1 MSGDR
6 FVSELWKQD
15 LLLYMTDHQAEME
28 FEDGVDNVK
37 ISGLKFFTAKDGQN
51 TIPELMAMS
60 GVTYQKPNEQ
70 IDLLMVADPS
80 TDVII
85 EEDE

>member
-1 MSGDR
+1 M
-6 FVSELWKQD
+6 
-15 LLLYMTDHQAEME
+15 LYMTDHQAEME

-60 GVTYQKPNEQ
+60 GVTYQKPTEQ

>member
-1 MSGDR
+1 
-6 FVSELWKQD
+6 
-15 LLLYMTDHQAEME
+15 MTDHQAEME

-60 GVTYQKPNEQ
+60 GVTYQKPV
-70 IDLLMVADPS
+70 LLQS
-80 TDVII
+80 FK
-85 EEDE
+85 